1 MQKIFLNAKIHRA
14 TVTSKNVEYEGSIT
28 IDSSLIEAVGI
39 EEGELVQVV
48 NVNNG
53 ARFETY
59 VIRGEENS
67 GIISLNGAAARLG
80 EIGDKVIIMAY
91 ALFDLNERHNP
102 KVIVLDS
109 QNKINRVL

>member
-1 MQKIFLNAKIHRA
+1 MQKIFLSAKIHRA
-14 TVTSKNVEYEGSIT
+14 TITDKNLEYEGSIT
-28 IDSSLIEAVGI
+28 IDPVLTRAAGI

-48 NVNNG
+48 NINNG

-59 VIRGEENS
+59 VINGEENS

-91 ALFDLNERHNP
+91 AIFNVNEKHEP
-102 KVIVLDS
+102 KIIIVDS
-109 QNKINRVL
+109 KNKIAKLP